1 MEKQVK
7 ERFAFLAAI
16 FLVMFILLY
25 LARPENGPIGPLFF
39 AFFVSAVGTYFL
51 FREEIEREQET
62 EELSEAEVAE
72 EKIEEEAPV
81 QAQTQTVKE
90 VYREKEILREIVKIR
105 CRYCGRLYE
114 ERLDRCP
121 HCGAS

>member
-72 EKIEEEAPV
+72 EKVKEEAPV